1 MKLTTRFLGHNVD
14 WSDRPEDF
22 ESFCDNFILL
32 PTIVGILLCLARFVD
47 QSLQADAHL
56 IQGYV

>member
-1 MKLTTRFLGHNVD
+1 MD
-14 WSDRPEDF
+14 WSERPEDF

-47 QSLQADAHL
+47 QALQVEPNL
-56 IQGYV
+56 LQG